1 MKIKREHRLKILSFL
16 MAVTLWYFVV
26 WGRSIEKTL
35 EIPVFYK
42 LPNSNYIVEVT
53 PSTVVIKIQTIRNLL
68 RNVNEKDL
76 KLEIDFKN
84 LTPGVHQIR
93 VPIEKINLPS
103 GIKVKEINPTFLT
116 LIIKKI
122 GTKKVPVRPVL
133 KEESF
138 YHTRGKIKVFPK
150 YVLIK
155 APIEVLLNIQEINT
169 EPIDFLKLK
178 LTGSLEVDLM
188 PPLGII
194 SMDTEKVKVYYE
206 EKKR

>member
-1 MKIKREHRLKILSFL
+1 

-138 YHTRGKIKVFPK
+138 YQDRK
-150 YVLIK
+150 
-155 APIEVLLNIQEINT
+155 
-169 EPIDFLKLK
+169 
-178 LTGSLEVDLM
+178 S
-188 PPLGII
+188 
-194 SMDTEKVKVYYE
+194 
-206 EKKR
+206 